1 MRAILLIPVL
11 MWNERVKILLEAVS
25 NHGRGEY
32 RGIAFRTSDVTI
44 GIDAELTRDGRH
56 VSWTIT
62 VAGVPLDLVE
72 RRLDDHFL
80 VIDEEMYPDLIVG
93 GAGGEI
99 IQPAGMG
106 IGAHPLPGITGV
118 MLGVGLRSH
127 GDAGPIVGVVGRNKL
142 HLDDEV
148 RGHKDRPRQTGD

>member
-11 MWNERVKILLEAVS
+11 MWNEGVKILLEAVP

-32 RGIAFRTSDVTI
+32 RGIAFRASDVTI
-44 GIDAELTRDGRH
+44 GIDAELARDGRH
-56 VSWTIT
+56 ISWTIT
-62 VAGVPLDLVE
+62 VASVPLDLVE

-80 VIDEEMYPDLIVG
+80 VIDEEVDPDLIVG
-93 GAGGEI
+93 GAGREI

-118 MLGVGLRSH
+118 VLGVRLWSH
-127 GDAGPIVGVVGRNKL
+127 GNTGSIVRVVGRNKL
-142 HLDDEV
+142 DFDDEV
-148 RGHKDRPRQTGD
+148 RW